1 MQVGFVPVHG
11 TLPIKADVIAPRA
24 FVVSFDRAGGGP
36 ARIVSV
42 ISGGSALYQT
52 VSDATL
58 QALSKIDSPSICN
71 AIEGFNFRPKNA
83 GFMMPEIKTVFRE
96 FPPLVGYAVTGVI
109 SANRPE
115 GRSIAREDW
124 WDLIVSV
131 PEPRF
136 IVLHDIDNPPI
147 GAYWGEVQSNIH
159 KALGAVAVATDGTVR
174 DLDEVRALGFQF
186 FAKEVSVSHAYVH
199 MVDMGI
205 PIEVGGLTVQTGD
218 LLHGDKH
225 GVTNIPFELA
235 DRIPEMVSTIA
246 DYEQKTI
253 SLCQSA
259 DFSLDALKEV
269 AKITRPY

>member
-1 MQVGFVPVHG
+1 M
-11 TLPIKADVIAPRA
+11 
-24 FVVSFDRAGGGP
+24 
-36 ARIVSV
+36 
-42 ISGGSALYQT
+42 YQT
-52 VSDATL
+52 ISDATL
-58 QALSKIDSPSICN
+58 QALAGIDSPSICN
-71 AIEGFNFRPKNA
+71 AIEGFNYRPKNS
-83 GFMMPEIKTVFRE
+83 GFMLPEIKAVFQD
-96 FPPLVGYAVTGVI
+96 FKPVVGYAVTGVI

-115 GRSIAREDW
+115 GRSVPRNEW
-124 WDLIVSV
+124 WDFIMSV

-136 IVLHDIDNPPI
+136 IVLHDIDNPPL

-159 KALGAVAVATDGTVR
+159 KALGALAVATDGTVR

-205 PIEVGGLTVQTGD
+205 PVEVGGLTVHPGD

-225 GVTNIPFELA
+225 GVTNIPPELA
-235 DRIPEMVSTIA
+235 DRIPEMVATIA
-246 DYEQKTI
+246 EYEQRTI

-259 DFSLDALKEV
+259 DFTLDALKEI